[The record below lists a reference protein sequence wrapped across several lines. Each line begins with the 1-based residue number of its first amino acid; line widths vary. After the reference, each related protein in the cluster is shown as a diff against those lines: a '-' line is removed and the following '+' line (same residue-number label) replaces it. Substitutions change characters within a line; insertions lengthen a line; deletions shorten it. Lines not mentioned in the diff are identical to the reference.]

1 MADNSSPDYKSLY
14 LQEKE
19 RREQAEARQKQAEAR
34 QKQAEDEAGIEK
46 ERNRSLTFMELIRHG
61 HDLLS
66 RPLRIRTPSRSTTGT
81 IPPPTG
87 KYCPVRLEPWTNCAL
102 EQQEIYDAVCKYLQ
116 PTKEAP
122 SRLPTSLITLEAD
135 ARRFCLDPMHSEQS
149 VESYERIAVE
159 GHVRD
164 IVAEL
169 CKIDAARN
177 DFSLGDG
184 IWFDNHKNSLDH
196 DECVEADLH
205 QSSSIHNP
213 KPDQF
218 CIHRVNGN
226 TSTLLTTVEYKPP
239 HKLPTEALRIGLR
252 PMDLW
257 RELVCSKKI
266 PQEEA
271 SKLKYNIEKL
281 ACSALVQEYHVMI
294 QEGLQYSWLT
304 NGIARVL
311 LRIPYDE
318 PGTLQYFF
326 CDPNGELKGEI
337 RQNFQEPKTSIARV
351 LCLCLM
357 AFRAPL
363 RDHEWRNNARSKLP
377 LWTTS
382 FDHTR
387 SQIPSLE
394 LQQLPLHSD
403 STDYAS
409 PESTVDP
416 SPDYQAGPYPLDHPT
431 KKGRRATRSQ
441 AGCALPT
448 TRYRSQSPDS
458 SGSEPN
464 QAPGRKRGFNQ
475 VGSSPS
481 AQQTARENRTRHSQG
496 SQSRDAQFCT
506 QRCLLGLQNGH
517 ILDES
522 CPNATLHRQ
531 GTGDLKHPITADEL
545 MHSLKAQL
553 DENIDRCVSLG
564 SCGQS
569 GAPFKLTCAI
579 YGYTVIGKGTTSSL
593 WREVSREAQAYRI
606 LQKAQASAVPVFL
619 GAINLAKIYFLH
631 GAGDIRHMLVM
642 AWGGESIATMEL
654 KPWLRKEIHKSENEI
669 KALGIIHEDLWCG
682 IDEGLRSGN
691 ILWNEELRRALII
704 DFHRCTLKRRSIQKR
719 PQPAKRRPYQ
729 TESAYSKRLRVL

>member
-1 MADNSSPDYKSLY
+1 MADSSSPDYKRLY

-19 RREQAEARQKQAEAR
+19 RNTQERERRE
-34 QKQAEDEAGIEK
+34 QAEDEARKEK
-46 ERNRSLTFMELIRHG
+46 ERSRSLAFMELICHG
-61 HDLLS
+61 HNLLS
-66 RPLRIRTPSRSTTGT
+66 RPLRVRTPSRSTTGT

-87 KYCPVRLEPWTNCAL
+87 KYCPVRLKPWTNCPL
-102 EQQEIYDAVCKYLQ
+102 QQQEIYDAVCKYLQ
-116 PTKEAP
+116 PTEGV
-122 SRLPTSLITLEAD
+122 SSQLPTSLITLEAD

-169 CKIDAARN
+169 CKIDAARSE
-177 DFSLGDG
+177 FRLGDG
-184 IWFDNHKNSLDH
+184 IQFDNHKNSLDR
-196 DECVEADLH
+196 DECVEANLH
-205 QSSSIHNP
+205 QSSRVHNP

-218 CIHRVNGN
+218 CIHRVDGN

-257 RELVCSKKI
+257 RELVSSNKI

-271 SKLKYNIEKL
+271 SKLKYNIEKTV
-281 ACSALVQEYHVMI
+281 CSALVQEYHAMI

-311 LRIPYDE
+311 LHIPYDE

-326 CDPNGELKGEI
+326 CDPNGELEGEI
-337 RQNFQEPKTSIARV
+337 RQNLQEPKTSIARV

-357 AFRAPL
+357 AFRAPQ
-363 RDHEWRNNARSKLP
+363 RDHEWRNNARSNLP

-382 FDHTR
+382 SH
-387 SQIPSLE
+387 IPKID

-403 STDYAS
+403 GTDYAS
-409 PESTVDP
+409 PESTVD
-416 SPDYQAGPYPLDHPT
+416 SSLDYQAPSSPLESPT
-431 KKGRRATRSQ
+431 NDRRVTRSQ

-448 TRYRSQSPDS
+448 MRHRSQSPDS
-458 SGSEPN
+458 SGSESN
-464 QAPGRKRGFNQ
+464 QAPRRKRGFSQ

-481 AQQTARENRTRHSQG
+481 PQTAREHHTRHSQG
-496 SQSRDAQFCT
+496 SQSQYHNAQYCT
-506 QRCLLGLQNGH
+506 QRCLLGLQNGN

-522 CPNATLHRQ
+522 CPNVSLHRQ
-531 GTGDLKHPITADEL
+531 GTGDLKHPINADGL
-545 MHSLKAQL
+545 MHLLKAQL
-553 DENIDRCVSLG
+553 DENIDRCISLG

-579 YGYTVIGKGTTSSL
+579 YGYTVIGKGTTSCL
-593 WREVSREAQAYRI
+593 WREVSHEVQAYRI

-619 GAINLAKIYFLH
+619 GTIDLAKVYFLH

-642 AWGGESIATMEL
+642 AWGGESLATMGL
-654 KPWLRKEIHKSENEI
+654 KPWLFKEIHKSENEI
-669 KALGIIHEDLWCG
+669 KALGIIHEDLWCD
-682 IDEGLRSGN
+682 IDEGLWSGN
-691 ILWNEELRRALII
+691 VLWNEELRRALII
-704 DFHRCTLKRRSIQKR
+704 DFHRCTLKRRQTQKR
-719 PQPAKRRPYQ
+719 LLPVKRRLSQ
-729 TESAYSKRLRVL
+729 TGVGYPKRLRAL